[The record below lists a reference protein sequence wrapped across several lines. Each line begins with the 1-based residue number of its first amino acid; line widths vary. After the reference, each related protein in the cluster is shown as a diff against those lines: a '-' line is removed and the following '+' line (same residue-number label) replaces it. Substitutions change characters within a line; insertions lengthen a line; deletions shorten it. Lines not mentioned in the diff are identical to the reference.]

1 MSLKIVYLGAKDIGT
16 NCFRVL
22 LERAA
27 TLNYEIVAARSR
39 KSEAGKA
46 ISKLAEENK
55 IPLLSSLDDLPECD
69 IIFSV
74 QHHELLKKRHLQKAR
89 KIALNLHLAPLPEY
103 RGCNQFTFAILENAA
118 EFGVTIHEMDTRIDH
133 GAILA
138 ESRFSIPENCWVKT
152 LYDLSEE
159 KALKLFQDTLPE
171 IIAGKYV
178 LTPQKDLEPLRPS
191 QLHFRQEIEDIK
203 EIPLNLSASEIDRRL
218 RATMMPGF
226 EPPYCRIGGQKV
238 YFRKSE

>member
-22 LERAA
+22 LESAA
-27 TLNYEIVAARSR
+27 ALNYEVVAARSR

-55 IPLLSSLDDLPECD
+55 ISLLSSLDDLPECD

-74 QHHELLKKRHLQKAR
+74 QHHELLEERHLKKAQ

-103 RGCNQFTFAILENAA
+103 RGCNQFTFAILENAK

-138 ESRFSIPENCWVKT
+138 ESRFPVPENCWVET
-152 LYDLSEE
+152 LYDLSEK
-159 KALKLFQDTLPE
+159 KALKLFQDTLPD
-171 IIAGKYV
+171 IITGKYV
-178 LTPQKDLEPLRPS
+178 LKPQHELESLRPS
-191 QLHFRQEIEDIK
+191 QLHFREEIKDVK
-203 EIPLNLSASEIDRRL
+203 EIPLGLSAEEIDRRL

-238 YFRKSE
+238 YFTKPE